1 MLLEKCLLKPKENSN
16 VTERCV
22 IMKVPKKITTYCP
35 RCRKHT
41 EHSVMLYKAGKRRA
55 LAEGER
61 RYRRKQEGY
70 GSKRKPE
77 QKRFAKTTKK
87 QVLKLKCSVC
97 GYISHRRGIRLK
109 KLEITE
115 AG

>member
-1 MLLEKCLLKPKENSN
+1 M
-16 VTERCV
+16 R
-22 IMKVPKKITTYCP
+22 VPKKIKTYCP
-35 RCRKHT
+35 RCNTHT
-41 EHSVMLYKAGKRRA
+41 EHTVTIYKHGKRRA

-61 RYRRKQEGY
+61 RYRRKQRGY

-87 QVLKLKCSVC
+87 VVLKLKCSKC

-109 KLEITE
+109 KVELVEVVK
-115 AG
+115 

>member
-1 MLLEKCLLKPKENSN
+1 
-16 VTERCV
+16 
-22 IMKVPKKITTYCP
+22 MKIPKKLRTYCP
-35 RCRKHT
+35 RCKTHT
-41 EHSVMLYKAGKRRA
+41 EQTVTLYKHGKRRS

-87 QVLKLKCSVC
+87 VVLKLKCSKC
-97 GYISHRRGIRLK
+97 GYIQHRRGIRLK
-109 KLEITE
+109 KAELVEVVK
-115 AG
+115 

>member
-1 MLLEKCLLKPKENSN
+1 
-16 VTERCV
+16 
-22 IMKVPKKITTYCP
+22 MKVPKEIRTYCP

-41 EHSVMLYKAGKRRA
+41 LHTVTIYRPGKRRA
-55 LAEGER
+55 LAQGER

-87 QVLKLKCSVC
+87 IVLKLKCREC
-97 GYISHRRGIRLK
+97 GYILHRKGIRLK
-109 KLEITE
+109 KIELVE
-115 AG
+115 AKLG